1 MSVLE
6 QVQDDARTAM
16 KARERDKAS
25 ALRLVVDALQ
35 QDAKMGKGDEVAVLQ
50 RERKKRVE
58 AAEAFEGAGRTEQAA
73 AERFEAEL
81 IEGYLPAQLSD
92 EELEGLVAEAVAETG
107 ATEQKQ
113 MGQVMSAVMPKV
125 AGRADG
131 KRVSAAVR
139 KKLGAELGPPPADSR
154 QRGGRRARRLRGLGP
169 ARAARPPA
177 GGSPPA
183 RQRADPGRRRR
194 ATCRRPRQ
202 WSTRWSS

>member
-1 MSVLE
+1 MSVLD
-6 QVQDDARTAM
+6 QVRDDARTAM

-35 QDAKMGKGDEVAVLQ
+35 QDAKLGKGDEIAVLQ

-58 AAEAFEGAGRTEQAA
+58 AAEAYEGAGRAEQAA
-73 AERFEAEL
+73 SERFEAEL
-81 IEGYLPAQLSD
+81 IERYLPAQLGDD
-92 EELEGLVAEAVAETG
+92 ELDRLVAEAVAETG

-139 KKLGAELGPPPADSR
+139 KKLGS
-154 QRGGRRARRLRGLGP
+154 
-169 ARAARPPA
+169 
-177 GGSPPA
+177 
-183 RQRADPGRRRR
+183 
-194 ATCRRPRQ
+194 
-202 WSTRWSS
+202 